1 MKDWVRMNF
10 SSGTLMLL
18 PTQDLYKIQAVYPE
32 VGRDSSTPISNWG
45 AFDHQPLEEGE
56 SIFLSG
62 C

>member
-1 MKDWVRMNF
+1 MNF